1 LDKFSSGSPE
11 ALTGR
16 HDHVVIADQ
25 RGRAFEETK
34 HMNRTRK
41 SIAAAAA
48 LGSVLTGGAVGMLAL
63 GGAAHAAD
71 SPTTTSG
78 STAASTAKDTARAA
92 RGTETP
98 LTGDQ
103 LAKATAAAQAA
114 AAGATIVRAETDAD
128 GDAFE
133 VHITNADGT
142 KATVKLN
149 ADFTVRVVE
158 ADKGRGGKGSGGP
171 HQANGITET
180 PLTGDELAKAT
191 AAAQT
196 AAPGAT
202 VVRAETDGDGDAFE
216 VHITKADGTKATVKL
231 NSDFTVK
238 TVDADQG
245 HVGGKG
251 GGHGRHGKDSTA
263 TTTAPATS

>member
-1 LDKFSSGSPE
+1 
-11 ALTGR
+11 
-16 HDHVVIADQ
+16 
-25 RGRAFEETK
+25 
-34 HMNRTRK
+34 MNRTRK

-48 LGSVLTGGAVGMLAL
+48 LGSVLAGGAVGMLAL

-78 STAASTAKDTARAA
+78 STATTATATAKAAARAA
-92 RGTETP
+92 RGTETA

-114 AAGATIVRAETDAD
+114 APGATIVRAETDAD

-142 KATVKLN
+142 KATVKLS
-149 ADFTVRVVE
+149 ADFTVRIVE
-158 ADKGRGGKGSGGP
+158 AGKSGGGKGSSGP

-196 AAPGAT
+196 AAPGST
-202 VVRAETDGDGDAFE
+202 VVRAETDADGDAFE

-231 NSDFTVK
+231 NSDFAVK
-238 TVDADQG
+238 TVEADQG
-245 HVGGKG
+245 RGGKG
-251 GGHGRHGKDSTA
+251 GGGRHGKDSTA
-263 TTTAPATS
+263 TTTAPTGS